1 MLWLAVEE
9 EKENVRIYAM
19 RVPHNLIEDFNLFGN
34 ENGVFYQTL
43 ACAMCVRKQTIFG
56 YEFSIVP
63 NADAEIYST
72 IILSKCYI

>member
-19 RVPHNLIEDFNLFGN
+19 SVPHNLIEDFNLFGN

-43 ACAMCVRKQTIFG
+43 CVRKQTIFG

>member
-43 ACAMCVRKQTIFG
+43 ACAFVNKRFLGTNFLLCQMPTQKFIRQSFCQSVTF
-56 YEFSIVP
+56 
-63 NADAEIYST
+63 N
-72 IILSKCYI
+72 